1 MSELSNCPKCNNIFV
16 KTKFRDV
23 CESCWKEEDK
33 IFERVYQFIRKRENR
48 MATMSQVVE
57 ATEVE
62 EELLLKFIKTG
73 RLKLAQFPNLG
84 YYCEKCGTLI
94 RVGKLCEE
102 CSDGLRTDLS
112 IHKLEVD
119 RRKEIEK
126 RDKHA
131 TYFAV
136 DEKYRRRGN

>member
-16 KTKFRDV
+16 KTQFRDV
-23 CESCWKEEDK
+23 CESCWKEEEK
-33 IFERVYQFIRKRENR
+33 VFESVYQFIRKRENR

-62 EELLLKFIKTG
+62 EELLLKFIKSG

-94 RVGKLCEE
+94 RAGKLCED
-102 CSDGLRTDLS
+102 CSDGLRKDLN
-112 IHKLEVD
+112 IHKVETN
-119 RRKEIEK
+119 RRKEMED
-126 RDKHA
+126 RERQA

-136 DEKYRRRGN
+136 DEKFRSRK